1 MLKYCLDRQ
10 KTQEMRGKAV
20 DAFPPTLKFVPDWF
34 LTRKM
39 IKKLDDLF
47 SNEDIIFVNEDSNFV
62 TFVVMK
68 WVFLVQ
74 ILITLTLMMLIL
86 MKMILLFMSDLQLG
100 IIEFKERKALKKS
113 K

>member
-39 IKKLDDLF
+39 IKK
-47 SNEDIIFVNEDSNFV
+47 I
-62 TFVVMK
+62 
-68 WVFLVQ
+68 
-74 ILITLTLMMLIL
+74 
-86 MKMILLFMSDLQLG
+86 
-100 IIEFKERKALKKS
+100 
-113 K
+113 